1 MSISKTEDVFD
12 LVKSLTKAEK
22 RAFRLYA
29 GRIQDGENLLYM
41 QLFDI
46 IERMKILDESLI
58 KKKIIN
64 LGNTQYSNLKRHLHK
79 QILNS
84 LKLLH
89 KEKRPNLFIRE
100 QIDFA
105 YVLYGKG
112 LYMQALKILG
122 KAKKEAYKNHT
133 DFSLLTIIEM
143 EKMIQSRH
151 ITRTKTEPIEQ
162 LVKEADDC
170 ANKLFSRVH
179 LSNISVRLHRYY
191 ILNGHVKSQKDFDIV
206 EKDFKADLEKVD
218 VKGLGQMELV
228 YLYQSYVWY
237 YYVQNN
243 FEKCGFYAQKW
254 IDLFKDNKDMPTR
267 DINLFF
273 RGYHYLLTSLFNLRN
288 TKAFKK
294 RLAELEAFRK
304 DNYKKFNYNTQ
315 IISFLYVHTGR
326 LNRHFLEGSYIDGS
340 ESLKSTIRRISRYGS
355 RLDPHKILV
364 LYYKI
369 AWMFIAAGKPN
380 KAARYLNEIIF
391 MQRHSLREDIQSY
404 SRLLHLIMH
413 YDCEDFYALPGL
425 IKTYDTYFKKVEER
439 NKVQI
444 KILSLFKDLA
454 DAPILERKAIFQK
467 YYDELLQLQADP
479 YEQRAFMYLAIL
491 PWLKGKIEKR
501 YIGGV

>member
-1 MSISKTEDVFD
+1 MSISKTEDVFN

-46 IERMKILDESLI
+46 IEKMKTLDESI
-58 KKKIIN
+58 IRKKIVN

-112 LYMQALKILG
+112 LYMQALKVLA
-122 KAKKEAYKNHT
+122 KAKREAYKNHT

-162 LVKEADDC
+162 LVEEAGDC

-206 EKDFKADLEKVD
+206 EKDFRYA
-218 VKGLGQMELV
+218 
-228 YLYQSYVWY
+228 YPRYQ
-237 YYVQNN
+237 
-243 FEKCGFYAQKW
+243 
-254 IDLFKDNKDMPTR
+254 
-267 DINLFF
+267 
-273 RGYHYLLTSLFNLRN
+273 
-288 TKAFKK
+288 
-294 RLAELEAFRK
+294 
-304 DNYKKFNYNTQ
+304 
-315 IISFLYVHTGR
+315 
-326 LNRHFLEGSYIDGS
+326 
-340 ESLKSTIRRISRYGS
+340 
-355 RLDPHKILV
+355 
-364 LYYKI
+364 
-369 AWMFIAAGKPN
+369 FI
-380 KAARYLNEIIF
+380 F
-391 MQRHSLREDIQSY
+391 
-404 SRLLHLIMH
+404 
-413 YDCEDFYALPGL
+413 
-425 IKTYDTYFKKVEER
+425 
-439 NKVQI
+439 
-444 KILSLFKDLA
+444 
-454 DAPILERKAIFQK
+454 
-467 YYDELLQLQADP
+467 
-479 YEQRAFMYLAIL
+479 
-491 PWLKGKIEKR
+491 
-501 YIGGV
+501 